1 MVRKSRLFSEAGRI
15 KSDDEESNAAGA
27 LYPYFYAH
35 PTGTESKQL
44 IIDD

>member
-1 MVRKSRLFSEAGRI
+1 MKGNG
-15 KSDDEESNAAGA
+15 EESNAAGA
-27 LYPYFYAH
+27 LYLYFYAH